1 MFPPF
6 NQKIANLY
14 CKAAIDALEKG
25 QLVLE
30 QLTAVSEER
39 EGQGL
44 MIGCLVGQRVDGSS
58 DGIGQRFVLLA
69 VSGISRQLR
78 IVSDDILRNVSYDK
92 QLFHPQSADNHNSEI
107 IIVPPIISN
116 EKINLALKKNDK
128 EIHELTEKIKCI
140 EKALKSEDTKTSKN
154 EAEKTDSSQ
163 QSLQQGILPSQRVQL
178 CSARETL
185 TTESLLNVFSLYTFT
200 RFDGKQI
207 SLNSIISEHN
217 NKLPPTGT
225 GDCCAPKLLSYAF
238 EQGIKVLSMDEVY
251 YGRNTPNKINGIAYP
266 PCDERCGYILPSI
279 LGLEILYQDEEL
291 VVVNKPSGLLSV
303 PGRGEDKKDS
313 VATRVRQ
320 LYPECIEQP
329 SVHRLDMETSGLMV
343 LGLTKEAHKHLNAQ
357 FEARTIQKKY
367 VALLDGVLYKAT
379 GDAAPKNGE
388 KSGMVAIKCRLDVD
402 NRPHQ
407 IYDEVYGK
415 LGITEWSLENIENY
429 KNPVTGKIKA
439 VTRITFIPHTGR
451 THQLRLA
458 SSNPHGFN
466 LPIVG
471 DTLYGTC
478 EPGERLM
485 LHACELTFVHPST
498 GKEMSFYSKSDF

>member
-1 MFPPF
+1 M
-6 NQKIANLY
+6 
-14 CKAAIDALEKG
+14 AAIDALEKG

-44 MIGCLVGQRVDGSS
+44 MVGCLVGQQSNVEPKRV
-58 DGIGQRFVLLA
+58 VLLA
-69 VSGISRQLR
+69 VSGISRQVK

-107 IIVPPIISN
+107 IIVPPIVSN
-116 EKINLALKKNDK
+116 EKINLALEKNDR
-128 EIHELTEKIKCI
+128 EIHELTEKINGI
-140 EKALKSEDTKTSKN
+140 EK
-154 EAEKTDSSQ
+154 AEKTDSSNQ
-163 QSLQQGILPSQRVQL
+163 NLQLEHLLQR
-178 CSARETL
+178 RGML
-185 TTESLLNVFSLYTFT
+185 TTESLLNVFSLYDFT

-207 SLNSIISEHN
+207 SLNSIIKEHN

-238 EQGIKVLSMDEVY
+238 EHGIKVFSMDEVY
-251 YGRNTPNKINGIAYP
+251 FGRDTPNKTNGKSYP

-279 LGLEILYQDEEL
+279 LGLEILYQDEQL

-357 FEARTIQKKY
+357 FEARTIRKKY

-429 KNPVTGKIKA
+429 KNPLTGKIKA

-485 LHACELTFVHPST
+485 LHACELSFVHPST
-498 GKEMSFYSKSDF
+498 GERMDFYSKSSF

>member
-14 CKAAIDALEKG
+14 CKTAIDTLEKG

-44 MIGCLVGQRVDGSS
+44 MVGCLVGQRVDRSG
-58 DGIGQRFVLLA
+58 GGTVVLLA
-69 VSGISRQLR
+69 VSGISRQVR

-116 EKINLALKKNDK
+116 EKINLALEKNDR
-128 EIHELTEKIKCI
+128 EIHELTEKINGI
-140 EKALKSEDTKTSKN
+140 EKTA
-154 EAEKTDSSQ
+154 SSQ
-163 QSLQQGILPSQRVQL
+163 QSLQLESLLHQREEL
-178 CSARETL
+178 CNARETL
-185 TTESLLNVFSLYTFT
+185 TTESLLNVFSLYNFT

-238 EQGIKVLSMDEVY
+238 EHGIKVLSMDEVY

-279 LGLEILYQDEEL
+279 LGLEILYQDEQL

-320 LYPECIEQP
+320 LYPNCIEQP

-388 KSGMVAIKCRLDVD
+388 KSGTVAIKCRLDVD

-415 LGITEWSLENIENY
+415 LGITEWSIENIENY

-439 VTRITFIPHTGR
+439 VTRINFIPHTGR

-485 LHACELTFVHPST
+485 LHACELSFVHPST
-498 GKEMSFYSKSDF
+498 GEKMSFYSESTF

>member
-25 QLVLE
+25 LLVLE

-44 MIGCLVGQRVDGSS
+44 MVGCLVGQRVDGS
-58 DGIGQRFVLLA
+58 GGGTVVLLA
-69 VSGISRQLR
+69 VSGISRQVR
-78 IVSDDILRNVSYDK
+78 IVSDDFLTDVSLSK
-92 QLFHPQSADNHNSEI
+92 QLSDTNFPDNHNSEI
-107 IIVPPIISN
+107 IIVPPIVSN
-116 EKINLALKKNDK
+116 EKINLALKKNDR
-128 EIHELTEKIKCI
+128 EIHELTEKINGI
-140 EKALKSEDTKTSKN
+140 EKTA
-154 EAEKTDSSQ
+154 SSQ
-163 QSLQQGILPSQRVQL
+163 QSLQLESLLHQREEL
-178 CSARETL
+178 CNARETL
-185 TTESLLNVFSLYTFT
+185 TTESLLNVFSLYNFT

-238 EQGIKVLSMDEVY
+238 EHGIKVLSMDEVY
-251 YGRNTPNKINGIAYP
+251 YGRNTPNKINGKAYP

-279 LGLEILYQDEEL
+279 LGLEILYQDEQL

-320 LYPECIEQP
+320 LYPNCIEQP

-343 LGLTKEAHKHLNAQ
+343 LGLTKEAHKHLNEQ

-388 KSGMVAIKCRLDVD
+388 KSGTVAIKCRLDVD

-415 LGITEWSLENIENY
+415 LGITEWSIESIENY

-439 VTRITFIPHTGR
+439 VTRINFIPHTGR

-485 LHACELTFVHPST
+485 LHACELSFVHPTT
-498 GKEMSFYSKSDF
+498 GQEMSFYSKSTF

>member
-14 CKAAIDALEKG
+14 CMAAIDALEKG

-44 MIGCLVGQRVDGSS
+44 MVGCLVGQRVDGS
-58 DGIGQRFVLLA
+58 GGGTVVLLA
-69 VSGISRQLR
+69 VSGISRQVK

-107 IIVPPIISN
+107 IIVPPIVSN
-116 EKINLALKKNDK
+116 EKINLALEKNDR
-128 EIHELTEKIKCI
+128 EIHELTDKINGIEKGEKI
-140 EKALKSEDTKTSKN
+140 
-154 EAEKTDSSQ
+154 DSSNKN
-163 QSLQQGILPSQRVQL
+163 LQLEHLLQR
-178 CSARETL
+178 REKL
-185 TTESLLNVFSLYTFT
+185 TTESLHNVFSLYSFT

-207 SLNSIISEHN
+207 SLNSIIKEHN

-251 YGRNTPNKINGIAYP
+251 YGRDTANKSSGKAYP

-279 LGLEILYQDEEL
+279 IGLEILYRDEQL

-320 LYPECIEQP
+320 LYPNCIEQP

-357 FEARTIQKKY
+357 FEARTIRKKY

-388 KSGMVAIKCRLDVD
+388 KSGTVAIKCRLDVD

-429 KNPVTGKIKA
+429 KNPVTGKIKP
-439 VTRITFIPHTGR
+439 VTRINFIPHTGR

-498 GKEMSFYSKSDF
+498 GKEMSFYSKSEF

>member
-44 MIGCLVGQRVDGSS
+44 MVGCLVGQKADENEGEPKCV
-58 DGIGQRFVLLA
+58 VLLA
-69 VSGISRQLR
+69 VSGISRQVK

-107 IIVPPIISN
+107 IIVPPIVSN
-116 EKINLALKKNDK
+116 EKINLALEKNDR
-128 EIHELTEKIKCI
+128 EIHELTEKINGI
-140 EKALKSEDTKTSKN
+140 EKTA
-154 EAEKTDSSQ
+154 SSQ
-163 QSLQQGILPSQRVQL
+163 QSLQLESLLHQRKEL
-178 CSARETL
+178 CNARETL
-185 TTESLLNVFSLYTFT
+185 TTESLLNVFSLYNFT

-279 LGLEILYQDEEL
+279 LGLEILYQDEQL

-313 VATRVRQ
+313 VATRIRM
-320 LYPECIEQP
+320 LYPNCIEQP

-388 KSGMVAIKCRLDVD
+388 KSGTVAIKCRLDVD

-415 LGITEWSLENIENY
+415 LGITEWSIENIENY

-439 VTRITFIPHTGR
+439 VTRINFIPHTGR

-485 LHACELTFVHPST
+485 LHACELSFVHPST
-498 GKEMSFYSKSDF
+498 GEKMSFYSESTF